1 MRIFV
6 SSILAISLLSSGL
19 AGSAAQAADA
29 TLPPPVDPRGELR
42 SIVPDDDAAKLD
54 ALLATLAQAGD
65 DRAAADL
72 DREIR
77 ALWAKPGDA
86 ATGLFLEWGGRA
98 VADGEIPLALDLFD
112 QAVAREPRLAEARF
126 RRATA
131 ELAAGH
137 MDRAVGDLKDVLTL
151 EPRHYPAM
159 RALAVLMASLDDN
172 RRALALLKRARAINP
187 HVTGLDRQIDEL
199 EKQSAGQPI

>member
-6 SSILAISLLSSGL
+6 SSVLAISLLSSVL
-19 AGSAAQAADA
+19 AGSAAQATDA
-29 TLPPPVDPRGELR
+29 ILPPPVDPRGELR

-54 ALLATLAQAGD
+54 ALLAALAQAGD
-65 DRAAADL
+65 DREAADL

-98 VADGEIPLALDLFD
+98 VADGEISLALDLFD

-187 HVTGLDRQIDEL
+187 HVPGLDRQIDDL